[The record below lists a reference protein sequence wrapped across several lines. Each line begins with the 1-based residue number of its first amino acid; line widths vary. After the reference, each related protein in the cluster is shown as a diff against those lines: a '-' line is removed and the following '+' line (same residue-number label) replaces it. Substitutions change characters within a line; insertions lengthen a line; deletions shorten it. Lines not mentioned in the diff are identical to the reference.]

1 MHRTLDYYDIV
12 KPSFEIN
19 FWFKHFRGMDEDTA
33 RGYEA
38 FLMAP
43 IVDSMFFADTC
54 EWYEEDYIDCTGLI
68 EPILKEVDTDIRIEG
83 IKVDGIPID
92 KNESDTSDSSEN
104 YEYEEDEEGD

>member
-1 MHRTLDYYDIV
+1 LDYYDIV

-54 EWYEEDYIDCTGLI
+54 EWYEEDYIDCTGLVD
-68 EPILKEVDTDIRIEG
+68 PILKEVDTDIRMEG
-83 IKVDGIPID
+83 LKVDGILID
-92 KNESDTSDSSEN
+92 KKEPEEQDY
-104 YEYEEDEEGD
+104 YEGEDEEGD

>member
-1 MHRTLDYYDIV
+1 MDYYDVV

-43 IVDSMFFADTC
+43 ISDSMFFGDTC
-54 EWYEEDYIDCTGLI
+54 EWYEEDYIDCTDII
-68 EPILKEVDTDIRIEG
+68 EPIRMEADTQICIEG
-83 IKVDGIPID
+83 LKVEGVPID
-92 KNESDTSDSSEN
+92 KLENSEEKSD
-104 YEYEEDEEGD
+104 EYYDEEEGD